1 MNITCIIIEDEPL
14 ALEKL
19 KGFIEKLPF
28 LQLIEVFENALD
40 AMVFLKSNNI
50 QLIFLD
56 IHLDE
61 FSGIQFL
68 ETNTIQ
74 SQVIITT
81 AYQEYAL
88 QGYELQIS
96 DYLLKPFSFN
106 RFIQAIDKVQQTLTP
121 KESLHTK
128 NYIFIKT
135 ENRLEKV
142 CFEDL
147 LFIEGMRDYRK
158 VHTRQKRIMTLQ
170 TFTDFEKII
179 PENILCRVHKS
190 YMVAIDKIDSIEK
203 DKIKIDQVEI
213 PISETYKQ
221 AFLKLIH

>member
-28 LQLIEVFENALD
+28 LHLIEVFENAMD
-40 AMVFLKSNNI
+40 AMVFLQSNKI
-50 QLIFLD
+50 DVIFLD
-56 IHLDE
+56 IHLHE
-61 FSGIQFL
+61 ISGIQFL
-68 ETNTIQ
+68 EANTYQ

-88 QGYELQIS
+88 QGYDLQIS
-96 DYLLKPFSFN
+96 DYLLKPFSFT

-128 NYIFIKT
+128 HYMFIKT

-170 TFTDFEKII
+170 TFTDFEKNI

-190 YMVAIDKIDSIEK
+190 YMVAIDKIEVIEK
-203 DKIKIDQVEI
+203 DKIKIAQIEI

>member
-121 KESLHTK
+121 KESLYTK

-158 VHTRQKRIMTLQ
+158 VHTRQKRILTLQ

-203 DKIKIDQVEI
+203 DKIKILDREF
-213 PISETYKQ
+213 PISDTYKL
-221 AFLKLIH
+221 AFFKLIH